1 MIACACQGFLHVEN
15 SSSVV
20 IKLLSRLH
28 EMCSYKW
35 WTLAGSVMFLLTMF
49 LMGGPQP
56 QQKQDKPQD
65 MGHENAGFT
74 LEKISEMNGTA
85 NRQAVESS
93 RLWEE
98 VRLNVCMSQCRA
110 VCLGSMATYLCCKCL
125 HHFQAPVSGITV
137 FDLCWKEVPLD
148 NCYAFSRL
156 FCQNFPSS

>member
-1 MIACACQGFLHVEN
+1 MCACQGFLHVGN
-15 SSSVV
+15 FSSVL
-20 IKLLSRLH
+20 IKLLNRLH
-28 EMCSYKW
+28 KMCSYKW
-35 WTLAGSVMFLLTMF
+35 CTFPGSVMFLLTMF
-49 LMGGPQP
+49 LMGGPQS

-93 RLWEE
+93 RLWEN
-98 VRLNVCMSQCRA
+98 VRLNVCVSQCRA
-110 VCLGSMATYLCCKCL
+110 VCLCSMATDLCCKCL
-125 HHFQAPVSGITV
+125 HHFQVTVSGITV

-148 NCYAFSRL
+148 NYYDYSIRL